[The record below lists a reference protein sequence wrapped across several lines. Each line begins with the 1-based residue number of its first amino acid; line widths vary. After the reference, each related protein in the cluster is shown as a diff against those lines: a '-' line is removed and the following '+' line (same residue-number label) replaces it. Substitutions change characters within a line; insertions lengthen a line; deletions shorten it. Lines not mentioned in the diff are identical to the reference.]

1 MQSLLIIDFQ
11 YFLAIDIFFT
21 ESVYVTRSD
30 KTSLIAAKYTYS
42 FYDTYHLFCRFYSNS
57 VNFIEFLRI
66 FCIIGEVCVIIAC

>member
-1 MQSLLIIDFQ
+1 M
-11 YFLAIDIFFT
+11 
-21 ESVYVTRSD
+21 TRSD